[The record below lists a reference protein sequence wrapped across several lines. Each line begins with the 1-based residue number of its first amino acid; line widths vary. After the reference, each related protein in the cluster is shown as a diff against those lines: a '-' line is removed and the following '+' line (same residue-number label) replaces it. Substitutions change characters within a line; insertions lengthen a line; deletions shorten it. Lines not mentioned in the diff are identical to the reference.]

1 MRDYSDPAKKAEQ
14 VAADPAPVR
23 TSAGTN
29 EVKIEVEQLGSG
41 NVPKVG
47 VWNGIRLR
55 IRDDGTQARDVIVR
69 LTSTDSDGDQPMQQ
83 VEVSTNPG
91 VWQGVWVYTRLG
103 FSEFG
108 RSTLVASVY
117 EAIAEDV
124 DPATTPREERYRA
137 GRLLGRVPVTPT
149 AGQIVE
155 STTGLYGVIGER
167 ELGLRGYSQ
176 RPPSNQAWA
185 EHHHELT
192 EVVLGL
198 KPDEL
203 PDRWM
208 GLDGYSVIVWA
219 SGEVDKLRGE
229 RAEALRN
236 WVSRG
241 GHLVIILPAV
251 SQLWTNQA
259 SNPIFDMLPSATF
272 QRRENVDLMP
282 YRPLITASTDGRFP
296 EKGVLHTFAVN
307 PRATPAEALAVLN
320 GPRGDCVVV
329 RRLVGA
335 GMVTVVGFD
344 FNDTR
349 FSQFRNIE
357 TDVFWHRVLG
367 RAGNLK
373 PRLDRQTTFSLTDR
387 QRWMT
392 DRDIPAM
399 INITGVSAVGALVGF
414 LVFALYWLVVGPPLF
429 FILKKKE
436 LHRHS
441 WMAFIGGGV
450 AFTVLA
456 WGLATFLRPLSV
468 QATHFTVIDHVYGQP
483 AARARMWANVLVPS
497 YGSATLSVGSA
508 TGSFDQTQSA
518 IAPFDAPGDDSAVA
532 SFPDSRGY
540 AIDSRSPDTM
550 RVPVRATVK
559 QVQVDWSGSQPWDM
573 PRPVPAPGAAPLPEG
588 QVPTLR
594 IPPRASGTDGPITI
608 TPAVVTGSIR
618 HALPGPLKDGV
629 IIVCRGQRDVRGNI
643 ALNIESTY
651 ADGTVL
657 QFDTLDAN
665 VDYDLGVLAQ
675 SQTQRQSTPLST
687 WLSTQTYSPPAGT
700 FGGLPGVASDNTSR
714 TMRFYA
720 ATFLHQLA
728 QPNFA
733 SGQTPASV
741 ASRQLL
747 HGMDLSR
754 WLTQPCIIVIGFL
767 GEPGSDGEASPVPL
781 YVNDE
786 LAPTKGLTL
795 VRWVYPLPASPPPVD
810 DWNKQVG
817 RQIRPV
823 EETAGEKKLDEEN
836 GGR

>member
-1 MRDYSDPAKKAEQ
+1 MRDYSDPNKSSDPS
-14 VAADPAPVR
+14 VANQAAPVQ

-55 IRDDGTQARDVIVR
+55 LRDDGTQARDVIVR

-91 VWQGVWVYTRLG
+91 VWQGVWVYTRLA

-117 EAIAEDV
+117 EAIPEDV

-137 GRLLGRVPVTPT
+137 GRLLGRLPVTPT
-149 AGQIVE
+149 AGQMVE

-167 ELGLRGYSQ
+167 ELGLRGYSA

-185 EHHHELT
+185 ENHHELT

-208 GLDGYSVIVWA
+208 GLDAYSVIVWA
-219 SGEVDKLRGE
+219 NGEVDKLRGE
-229 RAEALRN
+229 RADALRN
-236 WVSRG
+236 WVTRG

-282 YRPLITASTDGRFP
+282 YRPLITASTDGSFP
-296 EKGVLHTFAVN
+296 TKGVLHTFVIN
-307 PRATPAEALAVLN
+307 PRATPAEALSVLN

-335 GMVTVVGFD
+335 GMVTVIGFD

-357 TDVFWHRVLG
+357 TDIFWHRVLG
-367 RAGNLK
+367 RAGNLRPQVDK
-373 PRLDRQTTFSLTDR
+373 QTAFNLSDR

-468 QATHFTVIDHVYGQP
+468 QATHFTVIDHVFGQP

-508 TGSFDQTQSA
+508 SGSFEQTQSA
-518 IAPFDAPGDDSAVA
+518 IAPFDAPGDDSAIA

-573 PRPVPAPGAAPLPEG
+573 PRPVAAVGAPPLPEG

-594 IPPRASGTDGPITI
+594 MPPRTMEVAGVP
-608 TPAVVTGSIR
+608 VVQPLITGSIR
-618 HALPGPLKDGV
+618 HGLPGPLRDGV
-629 IIVCRGQRDVRGNI
+629 IIVCSGQDSVRGNI
-643 ALNIESTY
+643 SSNVEATY
-651 ADGTVL
+651 AEGAVL
-657 QFDTLDAN
+657 QFDTLDPN
-665 VDYDLGVLAQ
+665 IDYDLGVLAQ
-675 SQTQRQSTPLST
+675 SQTQTQRQPPPLST
-687 WLSTQTYSPPAGT
+687 WLNTQTYTPPAGT
-700 FGGLPGVASDNTSR
+700 FGSLPGVAGDNTSR

-720 ATFLHQLA
+720 ASFLHQLA

-733 SGQTPASV
+733 GGQTPAAV

-747 HGMDLSR
+747 HGLDLSR
-754 WLTQPCIIVIGFL
+754 WLTQPCIIIIGFL

-795 VRWVYPLPASPPPVD
+795 VRWIYPLPASPPAVE
-810 DWNKQVG
+810 DWSKQAG
-817 RQIRPV
+817 RQRRQTEERPS
-823 EETAGEKKLDEEN
+823 EQNDGN
-836 GGR
+836 